1 MNTVQSLAGS
11 WPANAE
17 GYTDPGSV
25 MTVRTERK
33 RVTKEPD
40 VRRHELMDAAV
51 RVFVEKGISRTTV
64 SDITQAAG
72 VAKGTF
78 YLYFT
83 SKENLLGALK
93 ERFVDDIMAQ
103 ATAHYERVGREDW
116 WALADSIIESFTDF
130 MLERKDMIHLI
141 VQEGITP
148 ESSELFAE
156 CEARVDAMFAA
167 GIQAGIEAGVFRSSD
182 PELLAR
188 FIHHAFDGSLTH
200 GILYGPPIDRDRFVT
215 AAKEL
220 VRKSL
225 AP

>member
-1 MNTVQSLAGS
+1 
-11 WPANAE
+11 
-17 GYTDPGSV
+17 
-25 MTVRTERK
+25 MTLRTERK
-33 RVTKEPD
+33 RVTKDPD
-40 VRRHELMDAAV
+40 VRRQELMDAAV
-51 RVFVEKGISRTTV
+51 RVFIDKGIARTTV

-93 ERFVDDIMAQ
+93 ERFVDDIMAH

-130 MLERKDMIHLI
+130 MLERKDMVHVI
-141 VQEGITP
+141 VQEGINP
-148 ESSELFAE
+148 ESHQLFSE
-156 CEARVDAMFAA
+156 CEAKIDAMFAA
-167 GIQAGIEAGVFRSSD
+167 GIQAGVEAGVFRASD
-182 PELLAR
+182 PELMAR
-188 FIHHAFDGSLTH
+188 FIHHAFDGTLTH
-200 GILYGPPIDRDRFVT
+200 GILYGPPIDRDRHIS

-220 VRKSL
+220 VRKAL